1 MVKHLI
7 NLEYS
12 TLISLSSVIKPD
24 VMDWL
29 LETKNPSIGYWT
41 LQRLR
46 AREWTSIG
54 DGCVYDASPLRVVHL
69 RV

>member
-12 TLISLSSVIKPD
+12 TLISSSSVIKPD

-29 LETKNPSIGYWT
+29 LETKNPSIRYWT
-41 LQRLR
+41 LQWLR
-46 AREWTSIG
+46 ARRRSG
-54 DGCVYDASPLRVVHL
+54 LKQLSARAGV
-69 RV
+69 